1 MSPLILALNVESA
14 TLEQVGGKGLS
25 LAKLARA
32 GLPVPDGFHVTTA
45 AYRRFVAENQLQHGI
60 LQSLEGL
67 QADQPAALEQ
77 ATRAIAALFSAGT
90 MPDVL
95 RIAIIKGYQGLGGER
110 QAVAVRSSATAE
122 DLPEASFA
130 GQQDTY
136 LNIRGEEA
144 VLQAVKKCWA
154 SLWTARAIAYRMKNK
169 VDQETVALSVVVQ
182 ELVDAEA
189 AGILFTINPLDGSA
203 DEVVINAAWGLGEAV
218 VSGLVSP
225 DTISADKASGQVK
238 QYDVAE
244 KAIMTVRTAK
254 GTQEKIIKG
263 RKRKARVLSDTQV
276 AELVGLAQKIEDYYQ
291 TPQDIEWGWADKQFY
306 ILQARPVTTAAKGT
320 AQKTFKPNWTLPDPK
335 FNYIRSSM
343 AEHLPNAATPLFGT
357 LGLDAI
363 NDSVDELASSM
374 NMRLSEAQYMYKVFN
389 GYVYMTYKLTPAFM
403 WEMIVVSIKNFGL
416 MMSKGTER
424 WQVVRAELTGIV
436 ADWEAKDLAKLKA
449 AEILAGVY
457 AMLYAAGKYYT
468 VIQSGT
474 LPAATTSEMIF
485 SRIYKSVK
493 RQDDPDA
500 SQLLLGLDSVA
511 LRAEKSL
518 FDLAQWVGGREELRT
533 FVLNTAVEEV
543 AGALES
549 NSRPKKVGEQDW
561 AEFHQFLDAHLQ
573 TFGQMAYEFDFAN
586 SVPAEMPEL
595 LVDSLK
601 VYLEGKGGD
610 PYLRQREA
618 DELRQR
624 TMTGILGRWH
634 LFPRRWIRKIYQ
646 WALRTAP
653 AREDSLADMGM
664 GHATIRRCLKELGGR
679 LAAQGAIAAAEDI
692 FWLYGNEVESL
703 AADLE
708 NGRKLANLSAKVPER
723 KALWKAQMKL
733 RPPAVLPL
741 NSLFASMIPWARQ
754 SENDHELKGVAA
766 SAGCVTGTA
775 RVLFGPEDFG
785 RMQSGDILV
794 APTTSPAW
802 TPLFTMASAVVTDI
816 GGPLSHSSI
825 VAREY
830 GIPAVLAT
838 SVGTRMIRDGQTITV
853 DGDAG
858 LVTLVD

>member
-1 MSPLILALNVESA
+1 MGSLILSLNAESA
-14 TLEQVGGKGLS
+14 TLDQVGGKGLS
-25 LAKLARA
+25 LSKLARA
-32 GLPVPDGFHVTTA
+32 GQPVPDGFHLTTA
-45 AYRRFVAENQLQHGI
+45 AYRRFVTENNLQEGI
-60 LQSLEGL
+60 QQALKGL
-67 QADQPAALEQ
+67 KADEPAALEG
-77 ATRAIAALFSAGT
+77 AARAIAALFSAGT
-90 MPDVL
+90 VPDDL
-95 RIAIIKGYQGLGGER
+95 RIAIMERYLELGGKN

-122 DLPEASFA
+122 DLPDASFA
-130 GQQDTY
+130 GQQETY
-136 LNIRGEEA
+136 LNIRGAEA

-154 SLWTARAIAYRMKNK
+154 SLWTARAIAYRLKNK
-169 VDQETVALSVVVQ
+169 IDQNGLALAVVVQ
-182 ELVDAEA
+182 ELVDAQA
-189 AGILFTINPLDGSA
+189 AGILFTVNPLDGDA
-203 DEVVINAAWGLGEAV
+203 DEVVINAAWGLGEAI

-225 DTISADKASGQVK
+225 DTIHADKAGGQVM

-254 GTQEKIIKG
+254 GTQDKVIKG
-263 RKRKARVLSDTQV
+263 RKRKARVLSDAQV
-276 AELVGLAQKIEDYYQ
+276 ADLVGLARRIEDFYG
-291 TPQDIEWGWADKQFY
+291 TPQDIEWAWAGERFY
-306 ILQARPVTTAAKGT
+306 ILQARPVTTTAKGSI
-320 AQKTFKPNWTLPDPK
+320 QKTFKPNWTLPDPK
-335 FNYIRSSM
+335 SNYIRSSL
-343 AEHLPNAATPLFGT
+343 AEHLPNAATPLFGS

-363 NDSVDELASSM
+363 NDSVDELADSM

-424 WQVVRAELTGIV
+424 WQVVRAELAGIA
-436 ADWEAKDLAKLKA
+436 ADWEAKDLAKLKP

-485 SRIYKSVK
+485 TRVYKSVK
-493 RQDDPDA
+493 RPTDPQA

-518 FDLAQWVGGREELRT
+518 YDLAQWVGERKDLREVVLRT
-533 FVLNTAVEEV
+533 SSEDMT
-543 AGALES
+543 
-549 NSRPKKVGEQDW
+549 KKLAQGSWPNKGSAADW
-561 AEFHQFLDAHLQ
+561 AALQQRLQEHLRAYGR
-573 TFGQMAYEFDFAN
+573 TAYEFDFAN
-586 SVPAEMPEL
+586 PAPAEMPEL
-595 LVDSLK
+595 LLDSLK
-601 VYLEGKGGD
+601 VYLEGKGSD
-610 PYLRQREA
+610 PYARQREA

-624 TMTGILGRWH
+624 TMAGILRRWH
-634 LFPRRWIRKIYQ
+634 FFPRRWIRKIYQ
-646 WALRTAP
+646 WTLRSAP
-653 AREDSLADMGM
+653 VREDSLADLGL
-664 GHATIRRCLKELGGR
+664 GHTIVRRYLNELGGR
-679 LAAQGAIAAAEDI
+679 LAAQGAIAAADDI
-692 FWLYGNEVESL
+692 YWLYRDEVVAL
-703 AADLE
+703 AGDLE
-708 NGRKLANLSAKVPER
+708 KGAQLPDLSAKVPER
-723 KALWKAQMKL
+723 RALWKAHMKL

-741 NSLFASMIPWARQ
+741 DSPFAKLIPWARQ
-754 SENDHELKGVAA
+754 GENDREVKGVGA

-838 SVGTRMIRDGQTITV
+838 SIGTRMIRDGQTITV

-858 LVTLVD
+858 LVTLLD